1 MTMEHYTSGWGYM
14 LSGVVYFLLMV
25 LRWAYVQS
33 KFYVYI
39 YIYILCCFWI
49 YLFIYLYIYIFFIY
63 IFIYLYIYLFVYL
76 FVFLFI
82 YFYLFIYY
90 IYTKHTYIYIET
102 VYIYIYI
109 YIYHHNYRGYIP
121 MSLPIPICLAEPP
134 NAKSWNLDLSWQ
146 NQCSPKPG
154 LMIAFVDQT
163 WSAAKSHM
171 KVMMLSCFPTAKKC
185 VPASRGRW
193 PKGNHQ
199 AIDSFQMLLVKT
211 WWFHDYLIL
220 HVLLYIYVHVYIH
233 TCMYVCMYRAHD
245 FWLYHVLGD
254 QMPHHQKENS
264 NPISLLLPPWKKKP
278 SQPALSELTW
288 LLPRVNSE
296 TGS

>member
-39 YIYILCCFWI
+39 YIYIMLFLNIFI
-49 YLFIYLYIYIFFIY
+49 YLFIYLFLFIY

-82 YFYLFIYY
+82 YFYLFIYLLY
-90 IYTKHTYIYIET
+90 IYKTYIYI
-102 VYIYIYI
+102 YIYWNRIYIYLYI
-109 YIYHHNYRGYIP
+109 YIYHHNYRGYIS

-171 KVMMLSCFPTAKKC
+171 KVMMLSCFPTAKKMC
-185 VPASRGRW
+185 S
-193 PKGNHQ
+193 
-199 AIDSFQMLLVKT
+199 
-211 WWFHDYLIL
+211 
-220 HVLLYIYVHVYIH
+220 
-233 TCMYVCMYRAHD
+233 
-245 FWLYHVLGD
+245 
-254 QMPHHQKENS
+254 
-264 NPISLLLPPWKKKP
+264 
-278 SQPALSELTW
+278 SQP
-288 LLPRVNSE
+288 
-296 TGS
+296 G